1 MSLEL
6 DYFPPSK
13 TRWQWHPKT
22 LNYSPWKCDFSK
34 QRDAIGVGS
43 ERWQQD
49 QPSFYRYRE
58 DAFKDAV
65 SRLRSA
71 LKEGL

>member
-1 MSLEL
+1 MFDRSFLDPKPKDSLEDIL
-6 DYFPPSK
+6 YEATPSTIADY
-13 TRWQWHPKT
+13 
-22 LNYSPWKCDFSK
+22 
-34 QRDAIGVGS
+34 AIGVGS